1 MTEVEVS
8 LNERRTIAA
17 EETRKSAD
25 SARAESL
32 RSQSEMD
39 RHARKN
45 HWVTLCGIVVAA
57 SLSLISVLF
66 SWFALHATPR
76 QAPATASY
84 QQRMESL
91 TAHQTQTIE
100 EQTAALERLSNT
112 LIETQRKAGIAE
124 QKVVEAAVAPLRSRA
139 GETP

>member
-1 MTEVEVS
+1 MTVVEVS

-17 EETRKSAD
+17 EEARKSAER
-25 SARAESL
+25 ARTESL
-32 RSQSEMD
+32 HSQAEMD

-45 HWVTLCGIVVAA
+45 HWVTLGGIVVAA
-57 SLSLISVLF
+57 GLSLVSVLF

-76 QAPATASY
+76 QAPATANY
-84 QQRMESL
+84 QQRMEFL
-91 TAHQTQTIE
+91 TSHQTEAIE
-100 EQTAALERLSNT
+100 DQTAALERLSNT

-124 QKVVEAAVAPLRSRA
+124 QKVVAAAVAPLRARA